1 MSAQRFTLNL
11 TPGKDGEETA
21 NRCLQELVRLT
32 NLINQARIPITI
44 GMNETLP
51 EGMLP
56 WQPVIDCRSGLSEL
70 KVWDGL
76 QLI

>member
-11 TPGKDGEETA
+11 VPGATPEETA
-21 NRCLQELVRLT
+21 NRALQELVRLT
-32 NLINQARIPITI
+32 QLINQARVPITI
-44 GMNETLP
+44 GVNEELP
-51 EGMLP
+51 EGMLQ
-56 WQPVIDCRSGLSEL
+56 WQPVIDCRSGVSVL